1 MQKGNLMVVST
12 LEDMVNLHN
21 IAMTNVYTDIKK
33 SASKNKKTAN
43 LALLTC
49 ISCIYAIKKI
59 KDLSDD
65 VDRLKEKV
73 ITLEDSL
80 N

>member
-12 LEDMVNLHN
+12 LEDMVDLHN
-21 IAMTNVYTDIKK
+21 IAMTNVCADIKK
-33 SASKNKKTAN
+33 AASKNKKTAN
-43 LALLTC
+43 LALLAC
-49 ISCIYAIKKI
+49 IGCIYAIKKI

-73 ITLEDSL
+73 STLEDSL
-80 N
+80 D